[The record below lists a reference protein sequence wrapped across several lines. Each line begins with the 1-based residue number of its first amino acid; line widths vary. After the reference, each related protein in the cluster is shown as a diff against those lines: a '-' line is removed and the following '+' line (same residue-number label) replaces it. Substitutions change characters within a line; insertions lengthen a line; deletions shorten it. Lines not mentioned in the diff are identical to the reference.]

1 MVSSESRDV
10 EPLVPSTS
18 RPTREVD
25 ARRSPAELLVGP
37 VLALVSARPEE
48 LKQVLAASP
57 HALIAFDVDRRIVH
71 ANRGAEELF
80 GYGPGTLDGASTDV
94 LVAERFRQPDAP
106 PMVAAPHVL
115 QVELAGVRRDGTEI
129 AIEWA
134 FASTTTPRGLVFVMM
149 VRDRDAVDRAID
161 ALRASEERF
170 RLLVEEVR
178 EYAIFTL
185 DEAGRVSSWNKGAER
200 CEGWTSEEIIGQPYD
215 LFFTPEDRAAGAP
228 RDLLAEAARKGSHE
242 VTAWR
247 MRKDGTRFF
256 ASAHLTAL
264 RSSAGELRGFAKIT
278 HDLSER
284 VQAAELERRLT
295 AERAGREAAE
305 AAEGRVRASENSLR
319 RLQQVTAALSEALTP
334 AEVAAV
340 AIEETMQALGAGA
353 AAVYGVSADGTAI
366 EILDQRGH
374 PLAAVSEFQ
383 SIPLEFR
390 SPLTDAARD
399 QTPAFYESFEACAAL
414 YPGLRDAIASGAFE
428 ASAAVPLST
437 HGVVLGVLGVR
448 FSNQRVFEATDQL
461 MLLTLAKS
469 CAQALERARLFEA
482 ESAARAEAEAANR
495 SKDEFLGRVRWHRP
509 GWGQRVALLRR
520 VRRGAP

>member
-215 LFFTPEDRAAGAP
+215 LFFTPEDRAA
-228 RDLLAEAARKGSHE
+228 
-242 VTAWR
+242 
-247 MRKDGTRFF
+247 
-256 ASAHLTAL
+256 
-264 RSSAGELRGFAKIT
+264 ELRATFSPRPRAK
-278 HDLSER
+278 
-284 VQAAELERRLT
+284 
-295 AERAGREAAE
+295 G
-305 AAEGRVRASENSLR
+305 
-319 RLQQVTAALSEALTP
+319 VT
-334 AEVAAV
+334 
-340 AIEETMQALGAGA
+340 
-353 AAVYGVSADGTAI
+353 
-366 EILDQRGH
+366 
-374 PLAAVSEFQ
+374 
-383 SIPLEFR
+383 
-390 SPLTDAARD
+390 
-399 QTPAFYESFEACAAL
+399 
-414 YPGLRDAIASGAFE
+414 
-428 ASAAVPLST
+428 
-437 HGVVLGVLGVR
+437 
-448 FSNQRVFEATDQL
+448 
-461 MLLTLAKS
+461 K
-469 CAQALERARLFEA
+469 
-482 ESAARAEAEAANR
+482 
-495 SKDEFLGRVRWHRP
+495 
-509 GWGQRVALLRR
+509 
-520 VRRGAP
+520 